1 MQSPVFLVNSR
12 LCLVSATTLSLHH
25 GWHPFSLSYGVILQ
39 SSLTIVLPLT
49 LASSAS
55 PPVSVSGTGARG
67 LLRSFSWQSSVN
79 AFVVISDNSHS
90 GLTYKQGDLP
100 PRPGFALR
108 PAIPS
113 AGAPSF
119 LRHSIVKQPLRG
131 TGLATCCPS
140 ATPLGLTLGPALPWA
155 DQPSPGTLGL
165 PVSVILTHFAL
176 LMPAFSLVCSPHTL
190 PGVLHPTYN
199 APLPIRLLKV
209 NLQASVSCLAPSI
222 FGATILDQ

>member
-12 LCLVSATTLSLHH
+12 LCLVSATTSGSKCPSSPL
-25 GWHPFSLSYGVILQ
+25 WHPFSLGYGVNLQ

-67 LLRSFSWQSSVN
+67 LLRSFSRQSSVN
-79 AFVVISDNSHS
+79 AFASISEHSHS
-90 GLTYKQGDLP
+90 GLTSKQGDLP

-119 LRHSIVKQPLRG
+119 LRHSIVNQPLRG

-176 LMPAFSLVCSPHTL
+176 LMPAFSLPCCPPNLAGLTSPCMERSPTDSD
-190 PGVLHPTYN
+190 LHPI
-199 APLPIRLLKV
+199 PKLR
-209 NLQASVSCLAPSI
+209 
-222 FGATILDQ
+222 

>member
-12 LCLVSATTLSLHH
+12 LCLVSATTSSSGCTPSPL
-25 GWHPFSLSYGVILQ
+25 WHPFSLGYGVNLQ

-49 LASSAS
+49 LAFSAS
-55 PPVSVSGTGARG
+55 PPVSVSGTGAGG
-67 LLRSFSWQSSVN
+67 LLRSFSRQSSVN
-79 AFVVISDNSHS
+79 AFVAISGNSHS

-176 LMPAFSLVCSPHTL
+176 LMPAFSLPCCPPNLAGSTSPHMERSPTDSD
-190 PGVLHPTYN
+190 LHPI
-199 APLPIRLLKV
+199 PKLR
-209 NLQASVSCLAPSI
+209 
-222 FGATILDQ
+222 

>member
-12 LCLVSATTLSLHH
+12 LCLVSATTLGSNCSSSPL
-25 GWHPFSLSYGVILQ
+25 WHPFSLSYGVNLQ

-67 LLRSFSWQSSVN
+67 LLRSFSRQSSVN
-79 AFVVISDNSHS
+79 AFASISEHSHS
-90 GLTYKQGDLP
+90 GLTSKQGDLP

-119 LRHSIVKQPLRG
+119 LRHSIVNQPLRG

-176 LMPAFSLVCSPHTL
+176 LMPAFSLPCSPPNLAGSTS
-190 PGVLHPTYN
+190 PRMERSPTDSDLHPIPKLRRH
-199 APLPIRLLKV
+199 A
-209 NLQASVSCLAPSI
+209 
-222 FGATILDQ
+222 

>member
-12 LCLVSATTLSLHH
+12 LCLVSATTS
-25 GWHPFSLSYGVILQ
+25 GSKCPSSPSWHPFSLGYGVNLQ

-49 LASSAS
+49 LAFSAS

-108 PAIPS
+108 PALPS

-176 LMPAFSLVCSPHTL
+176 LMPAFSLPCCPPNLAGLTSPYMERSPTDSD
-190 PGVLHPTYN
+190 LHPI
-199 APLPIRLLKV
+199 PKLR
-209 NLQASVSCLAPSI
+209 
-222 FGATILDQ
+222 

>member
-12 LCLVSATTLSLHH
+12 LCLVSATTS
-25 GWHPFSLSYGVILQ
+25 GSKCPSSPSWHPFSLGYGVNLQ

-55 PPVSVSGTGARG
+55 PPVSVSGTGAGG
-67 LLRSFSWQSSVN
+67 LLRSFSRQSSVN
-79 AFVVISDNSHS
+79 AFVAISDNSHS

-140 ATPLGLTLGPALPWA
+140 ATPFGLTLGPALPWA

-176 LMPAFSLVCSPHTL
+176 LMPAFSLVCSPHVL
-190 PGVLHPTYN
+190 PTVLRPTYN
-199 APLPIRLLKV
+199 APLPIRLLK
-209 NLQASVSCLAPSI
+209 SI
-222 FGATILDQ
+222 SRLR

>member
-12 LCLVSATTLSLHH
+12 LCLVSATTSGSKCPSSPL
-25 GWHPFSLSYGVILQ
+25 WHPFSLGYGVNLQ

-55 PPVSVSGTGARG
+55 PPVSVSGTGASS
-67 LLRSFSWQSSVN
+67 LLRSFSRQSSVN
-79 AFVVISDNSHS
+79 AFVAISDNSHS

-119 LRHSIVKQPLRG
+119 LRHSIVNQPLRG

-140 ATPLGLTLGPALPWA
+140 ATPFGLTLGPALPWA

-176 LMPAFSLVCSPHTL
+176 LMPAFSLPCCPPNLAGLTSPCMERS
-190 PGVLHPTYN
+190 PTDSDSN
-199 APLPIRLLKV
+199 PIPKLR
-209 NLQASVSCLAPSI
+209 
-222 FGATILDQ
+222 

>member
-12 LCLVSATTLSLHH
+12 LCLVSATTSSSGCTPSPL
-25 GWHPFSLSYGVILQ
+25 WHPFSLSYGVNLQ

-49 LASSAS
+49 LAFSAS

-119 LRHSIVKQPLRG
+119 LRHSIVVTNSSRDRISNLLSISYAFRPDLR
-131 TGLATCCPS
+131 S
-140 ATPLGLTLGPALPWA
+140 RLTLGGSTFPRNPWTSGEC
-155 DQPSPGTLGL
+155 DS
-165 PVSVILTHFAL
+165 
-176 LMPAFSLVCSPHTL
+176 HTL
-190 PGVLHPTYN
+190 RVTHAGILSCMQSTHPSGRTS
-199 APLPIRLLKV
+199 PRIQRSPTD
-209 NLQASVSCLAPSI
+209 STP
-222 FGATILDQ
+222 

>member
-12 LCLVSATTLSLHH
+12 LCLVSATTSGSKCPSSPL
-25 GWHPFSLSYGVILQ
+25 WHPFSLGYGVNLQ

-49 LASSAS
+49 LAFSAS

-67 LLRSFSWQSSVN
+67 LLRSFSRQSSVN
-79 AFVVISDNSHS
+79 AFVAISDNSHS

-176 LMPAFSLVCSPHTL
+176 LMPAFSLVCSPQTL
-190 PGVLHPTYN
+190 PGLLHPTYN
-199 APLPIRLLKV
+199 APLPIRLLK
-209 NLQASVSCLAPSI
+209 SI
-222 FGATILDQ
+222 SRLRCHA